1 MKRYLRLCLILLIS
15 LTLPLTGMAG
25 VQASTEPCP
34 MKTTGMAMMSDM
46 GMDCCND
53 MKSSADHSKPC
64 KPGQECKNGGI
75 LEVLAFKPPVSLPNP
90 VLAIFLKDSPPVGT
104 SSGVW
109 RPPRG

>member
-1 MKRYLRLCLILLIS
+1 MKRYLRLCLIFLIS

-25 VQASTEPCP
+25 VQAPTEPCP
-34 MKTTGMAMMSDM
+34 MKTTGMVMMADM

-64 KPGQECKNGGI
+64 KSGQECKNGSI
-75 LEVLAFKPPVSLPNP
+75 VEVLAFRPPASPLTAVMGFVVS
-90 VLAIFLKDSPPVGT
+90 DSAPVGT

-109 RPPRG
+109 RPPRA